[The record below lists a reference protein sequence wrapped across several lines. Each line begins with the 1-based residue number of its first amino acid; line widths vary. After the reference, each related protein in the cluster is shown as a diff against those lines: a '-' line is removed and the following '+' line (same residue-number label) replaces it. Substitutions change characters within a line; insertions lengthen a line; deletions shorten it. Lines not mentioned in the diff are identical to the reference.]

1 MDSTKPMMD
10 ILCDFFFSHTK
21 LNNQFKKYY
30 FKIKF

>member
-10 ILCDFFFSHTK
+10 ILCDFFSYTK